1 MPSATDGFLPAW
13 RCGETACSMHVWTRR
28 WVLNLERPM
37 PKPYAIIRVM
47 PIKKRA
53 DLRNATLHGMRQ
65 DGGTHYDP
73 ERTLFNRHWMA
84 GRVERP
90 IDWEDALAS
99 VLERRNV
106 TVRKNG
112 ALAAELFLG
121 ASPEYFEADD
131 GSADLDPEKLDR
143 WVDANQVAIYG
154 RWGDAVAGM
163 RLDLDESSPHLSVL
177 LVPIYQKATRDGPVP
192 TVSYRREFGGET
204 KVELK
209 QKLSALQD
217 WYAEQMRPLGL
228 SRGISKAVTGA
239 VGKTHQEYRRIRQR
253 EDAARRD
260 ALRAAQGVEAAA
272 REHERAAVA
281 AYDAARADFVAIQ
294 EERDRL
300 AAISA
305 VLERKLDWMN
315 RAQTRIREYAADK
328 QTAADMARVTGLLL
342 TQSREVEDLKRQIG
356 ERPDVGSTVDAAD
369 DASPTPRV

>member
-1 MPSATDGFLPAW
+1 
-13 RCGETACSMHVWTRR
+13 
-28 WVLNLERPM
+28 M

-65 DGGTHYDP
+65 DGGIHYDP

-106 TVRKNG
+106 RVRKNG

-121 ASPEYFEADD
+121 ASPEYFETGD
-131 GSADLDPEKLDR
+131 GSADLDPAKLDR
-143 WVDANQVAIYG
+143 WVDANRAAIYG

-177 LVPIYQKATRDGPVP
+177 LVPIYQKPTRDGPVP
-192 TVSYRREFGGET
+192 TVSYRKEFGGET

-217 WYAEQMRPLGL
+217 WYADQMRPLGL
-228 SRGISKAVTGA
+228 SRGVSKAITGA
-239 VGKTHQEYRRIRQR
+239 VGKTHQEYRRIKQR

-260 ALRAAQGVEAAA
+260 ALQAAQEAEAAA
-272 REHERAAVA
+272 KEHERAAAA
-281 AYDAARADFVAIQ
+281 AYQVLRAELAAIQ

-300 AAISA
+300 ATIGTA
-305 VLERKLDWMN
+305 LERKLDWMN
-315 RAQTRIREYAADK
+315 RAQTRIRQYAADK
-328 QTAADMARVTGLLL
+328 QTAAEMDRVKELLL
-342 TQSREVEDLKRQIG
+342 DQSREVEDLKHQIG
-356 ERPDVGSTVDAAD
+356 ERPDVGSAVDAD
-369 DASPTPRV
+369 NDASSTPRA